1 MKAGIDKKLFFS
13 MTMDF
18 LEVYLPQGHESS
30 KTVKAYRDG
39 LTVFRRYLSE
49 VQKISIKDFLFGQC
63 TFDLVLD
70 YRNWLKKK
78 KKRKK

>member
-49 VQKISIKDFLFGQC
+49 VQKISIRISC
-63 TFDLVLD
+63 LD
-70 YRNWLKKK
+70 NARLIWYLITEIGLLM
-78 KKRKK
+78 